1 MDALD
6 ADLDAAT
13 YVVMID
19 PESGDETT
27 VFSDGS
33 SVRGWAPR
41 GASA

>member
-6 ADLDAAT
+6 AELAEST

-33 SVRGWAPR
+33 SVRGWTPR